1 MLSYYTLL
9 IILCWM
15 ALVVLCILV
24 HENSWIG
31 RKDKRLFYLAYGI
44 VALSALAEWLGTQF
58 NGNEAI
64 PVWMLSTVKC
74 LDYIFTPLA
83 GGAVVAQM
91 KLRNRLHKVLM
102 IALLCNTVFQIVACF
117 NGWMVVIDD
126 GHRYAHGPLYG
137 VYIALYLFVIVLT
150 AAEFLIFSMSYRKRN
165 RTSLIAVFLLIL
177 VGIGLQEFFGGEYR
191 TAYVALTMGVALMFI
206 HYTEFYKMAADEQLK
221 KQRNELM
228 KDALSGVFSRYAYTK
243 DMERYSRLTA
253 LPDNFTVI
261 VFDINGLKTVN
272 DTVGHD
278 AGDELI
284 LGAAQ
289 CIEKAVGN
297 AGRCYR
303 TGGDEFIVMTNQ
315 EKEQVEAVL
324 SRLEEESKQ
333 WSSENFAFPMSIATG
348 YAREEDHQGLT
359 VEELTKKADQAMYAA
374 KAAYYLSQG
383 QKP

>member
-1 MLSYYTLL
+1 M
-9 IILCWM
+9 
-15 ALVVLCILV
+15 
-24 HENSWIG
+24 
-31 RKDKRLFYLAYGI
+31 
-44 VALSALAEWLGTQF
+44 
-58 NGNEAI
+58 
-64 PVWMLSTVKC
+64 
-74 LDYIFTPLA
+74 
-83 GGAVVAQM
+83 
-91 KLRNRLHKVLM
+91 
-102 IALLCNTVFQIVACF
+102 
-117 NGWMVVIDD
+117 
-126 GHRYAHGPLYG
+126 
-137 VYIALYLFVIVLT
+137 YIALYLFVIVLT

-165 RTSLIAVFLLIL
+165 RASLIAVFLLIL

-243 DMERYSRLTA
+243 DMDRYSRLTA

-374 KAAYYLSQG
+374 KAAYYLSH
-383 QKP
+383 